1 MEEYKE
7 EFIDFLLRERAL
19 LIDIFNLF
27 KLKSGRLSPHFINTG
42 VFNDGKSIAELG
54 DFYAKTIANN
64 FKREDYDII
73 FGPAYKGIPLAV
85 ATAISL
91 QHLGI
96 NKGFSFNRK
105 EPKGYGEATKQDK
118 QKNWIVG
125 YEIKDGDR
133 ILMVDDVLT
142 TGGTKYEAI
151 NLLNDIADNLEYVG
165 LVIAVDRQE
174 VGPDG
179 KDAIKQ
185 FEQKTGI
192 PVIPIV
198 NILEIKTYL
207 SEEGKISEAELKG
220 IDDYLKKYGNEEVK
234 RWVK

>member
-7 EFIDFLLRERAL
+7 EFIDFLLRKGAL
-19 LIDIFNLF
+19 GIGEFELRSRRI
-27 KLKSGRLSPHFINTG
+27 SPHFINTA
-42 VFNDGKSIAELG
+42 VFNNGESIAKVG
-54 DFYAKTIANN
+54 DFYARTIVDN
-64 FKREDYDII
+64 FREEDYDII

-85 ATAISL
+85 ATVISL
-91 QHLGI
+91 QELFSI
-96 NKGFSFNRK
+96 NKGFSYNRK

-118 QKNWIVG
+118 QKKWIVG
-125 YEIKDGDR
+125 HEINDGAK

-151 NLLNDIADNLEYVG
+151 NLLKSVADDLRFVG
-165 LVIAVDRQE
+165 LVIAVDRKE

-185 FEQKTGI
+185 FEQKTGM

>member
-27 KLKSGRLSPHFINTG
+27 KLKSGRLSPHFINTAI
-42 VFNDGKSIAELG
+42 FNNGESIAELG
-54 DFYAKTIANN
+54 DFYARTIVDN
-64 FKREDYDII
+64 FREEDYDII

-118 QKNWIVG
+118 QKKWIVG
-125 YEIKDGDR
+125 KIEDGDR

-151 NLLNDIADNLEYVG
+151 NLLKSVADDLRFVG
-165 LVIAVDRQE
+165 LVIAVDRKE

-192 PVIPIV
+192 PVISIV
-198 NILEIKTYL
+198 DILEIKTYL
-207 SEEGKISEAELKG
+207 SEEGEISEAELKG

>member
-7 EFIDFLLRERAL
+7 EFIDFLLRKGAL
-19 LIDIFNLF
+19 GIGEFELR
-27 KLKSGRLSPHFINTG
+27 SGRISPYFINTA
-42 VFNDGKSIAELG
+42 VFNDGESIAKVG
-54 DFYAKTIANN
+54 DFYARTIVDN
-64 FKREDYDII
+64 FREEDYDII

-96 NKGFSFNRK
+96 NKGILFNRK

-118 QKNWIVG
+118 QKWIVG
-125 YEIKDGDR
+125 KIEDGDR

-192 PVIPIV
+192 PVISIV
-198 NILEIKTYL
+198 DILEIKTYL
-207 SEEGKISEAELKG
+207 SEEGEISEAELKR

>member
-1 MEEYKE
+1 MEKYKE
-7 EFIDFLLRERAL
+7 EFIDFLLRKGAL
-19 LIDIFNLF
+19 GIGEFELRSRRI
-27 KLKSGRLSPHFINTG
+27 SPYFINTA
-42 VFNDGKSIAELG
+42 VFNDGESIAELG
-54 DFYAKTIANN
+54 DFYARTIANN

-96 NKGFSFNRK
+96 NKGILFNRK

-118 QKNWIVG
+118 QKWIVG
-125 YEIKDGDR
+125 KIEDGDR
-133 ILMVDDVLT
+133 ILMVDDVFT
-142 TGGTKYEAI
+142 TGDTKYESI

-165 LVIAVDRQE
+165 LVIAVNRQE

-185 FEQKTGI
+185 FEQKTGM

-207 SEEGKISEAELKG
+207 YDKGEISEAELKR

>member
-7 EFIDFLLRERAL
+7 EFIDFLLRKGAL
-19 LIDIFNLF
+19 GIGEFELRSRRI
-27 KLKSGRLSPHFINTG
+27 SPYFINTAI
-42 VFNDGKSIAELG
+42 FNDGESIAELG
-54 DFYAKTIANN
+54 DFYARIIVDN
-64 FKREDYDII
+64 FRKEDYDII

-96 NKGFSFNRK
+96 NKGILFNRK

-118 QKNWIVG
+118 QKKWIVG
-125 YEIKDGDR
+125 HEINDGAK

-151 NLLNDIADNLEYVG
+151 NLLKSVADDLRFVG
-165 LVIAVDRQE
+165 LVIAVDRKE

-207 SEEGKISEAELKG
+207 YDKGEISEAELKG

>member
-7 EFIDFLLRERAL
+7 EFIDFLLRKGAL
-19 LIDIFNLF
+19 GIGEFELR
-27 KLKSGRLSPHFINTG
+27 SGRISPHFINTA
-42 VFNDGKSIAELG
+42 VFNDGESIAKVG
-54 DFYAKTIANN
+54 DFYARTIVDN
-64 FKREDYDII
+64 FREEDYDII
-73 FGPAYKGIPLAV
+73 FGPAYKGITLSV

-91 QHLGI
+91 QELFSI
-96 NKGFSFNRK
+96 NKGFSYNRK

-118 QKNWIVG
+118 QKWIVG
-125 YEIKDGDR
+125 KIEDGDR
-133 ILMVDDVLT
+133 ILMVDDVFT
-142 TGGTKYEAI
+142 TGDTKYESI

-165 LVIAVDRQE
+165 LVIAVNRQE

-192 PVIPIV
+192 PVISIV
-198 NILEIKTYL
+198 DILEIKTYL
-207 SEEGKISEAELKG
+207 SEEGEISEAELKR

>member
-7 EFIDFLLRERAL
+7 EFIDFLLRKGAL
-19 LIDIFNLF
+19 GIGEFE
-27 KLKSGRLSPHFINTG
+27 LKSGRISPYFINTA
-42 VFNDGKSIAELG
+42 VFNDGESIAELG
-54 DFYAKTIANN
+54 DSYANTIDDN
-64 FKREDYDII
+64 FRKEDYDII

-96 NKGFSFNRK
+96 NKGILFNRK

-118 QKNWIVG
+118 QKKWIVG
-125 YEIKDGDR
+125 KIEDGDR
-133 ILMVDDVLT
+133 ILMVDDVFT
-142 TGGTKYEAI
+142 TGDTKYESI

-165 LVIAVDRQE
+165 LVIAVNRQE

-192 PVIPIV
+192 PIISIV
-198 NILEIKTYL
+198 DILEIKTYL
-207 SEEGKISEAELKG
+207 SEEGEFSEAELKG

>member
-7 EFIDFLLRERAL
+7 EFIDFLLRKGAL
-19 LIDIFNLF
+19 GIGKFELRSRRI
-27 KLKSGRLSPHFINTG
+27 SPHFINTA
-42 VFNDGKSIAELG
+42 VFNDGESIAELG
-54 DFYAKTIANN
+54 DFYAKTIANK

-73 FGPAYKGIPLAV
+73 FGPPYKGIPIAV

-96 NKGFSFNRK
+96 NKGFSYNRK
-105 EPKGYGEATKQDK
+105 EPKGHGEATKQDK
-118 QKNWIVG
+118 QNKWIVG
-125 YEIKDGDR
+125 HEINDGAK
-133 ILMVDDVLT
+133 ILMVDDVFT
-142 TGGTKYEAI
+142 TGDTKYESI
-151 NLLNDIADNLEYVG
+151 NLLNDIADNLKYVG
-165 LVIAVDRQE
+165 LVIAVNRQE

-207 SEEGKISEAELKG
+207 SEEGKISEAELKR

-234 RWVK
+234 RWVE

>member
-7 EFIDFLLRERAL
+7 EFIDFLLRKGAL
-19 LIDIFNLF
+19 GIGKFELRSRRI
-27 KLKSGRLSPHFINTG
+27 SPHFINTA
-42 VFNDGKSIAELG
+42 VFNDGESIAELG

-64 FKREDYDII
+64 FKREYYDII
-73 FGPAYKGIPLAV
+73 FGPPYKGIPIAV

-96 NKGFSFNRK
+96 NKGFSYNRK
-105 EPKGYGEATKQDK
+105 EPKGHGEATKQDK
-118 QKNWIVG
+118 QNKWIVG
-125 YEIKDGDR
+125 HEINDGAK
-133 ILMVDDVLT
+133 ILMVDDVFT
-142 TGGTKYEAI
+142 TGDTKYESI
-151 NLLNDIADNLEYVG
+151 NLLNDIADNLKYVG
-165 LVIAVDRQE
+165 LVIAVNRQE

-207 SEEGKISEAELKG
+207 SEEGKISEAELKR

-234 RWVK
+234 RWVE

>member
-7 EFIDFLLRERAL
+7 EFIDFLLRKGAL
-19 LIDIFNLF
+19 GIGEFELR
-27 KLKSGRLSPHFINTG
+27 SGRISPHFINTA
-42 VFNDGKSIAELG
+42 VFNDGESIAKVG
-54 DFYAKTIANN
+54 DFYARTIVDN
-64 FKREDYDII
+64 FREEDYDII
-73 FGPAYKGIPLAV
+73 FGPAYKGITLSV

-91 QHLGI
+91 QELFSI
-96 NKGFSFNRK
+96 NKGFSYNRK

-118 QKNWIVG
+118 QKWIVG
-125 YEIKDGDR
+125 KIEDGDR

-151 NLLNDIADNLEYVG
+151 DLLNSIADNLEYVG
-165 LVIAVDRQE
+165 LVIAVDRKE

-192 PVIPIV
+192 PVISIV
-198 NILEIKTYL
+198 DILEIKTYL
-207 SEEGKISEAELKG
+207 YDKGEISEAELKR

>member
-1 MEEYKE
+1 MEKYKE
-7 EFIDFLLRERAL
+7 KFIDFLLRKGAL
-19 LIDIFNLF
+19 GIGEFE
-27 KLKSGRLSPHFINTG
+27 LKSGRISPYFINTA
-42 VFNDGKSIAELG
+42 VFNDGESIAELG
-54 DFYAKTIANN
+54 DSYANTIDDN
-64 FKREDYDII
+64 FRKEDYDII

-96 NKGFSFNRK
+96 NKGILFNRK

-118 QKNWIVG
+118 QKKWIVG
-125 YEIKDGDR
+125 KIEDGDR
-133 ILMVDDVLT
+133 ILMVDDVFT
-142 TGGTKYEAI
+142 TGDTKYESI

-165 LVIAVDRQE
+165 LVIAVNRQE

-192 PVIPIV
+192 PVISIV
-198 NILEIKTYL
+198 DILEIKTYL
-207 SEEGKISEAELKG
+207 SEEGEFSEAELKG

>member
-1 MEEYKE
+1 MEKYKE
-7 EFIDFLLRERAL
+7 KFIDFLLRKGAL
-19 LIDIFNLF
+19 GIGEFE
-27 KLKSGRLSPHFINTG
+27 LKSGRISPYFINTA
-42 VFNDGKSIAELG
+42 VFNDGESIAELG
-54 DFYAKTIANN
+54 DSYANTIDDN
-64 FKREDYDII
+64 FRKEDYDII

-96 NKGFSFNRK
+96 NKGILFNRK

-118 QKNWIVG
+118 QKKWIVG
-125 YEIKDGDR
+125 KIEDGDR
-133 ILMVDDVLT
+133 ILMVDDVFT
-142 TGGTKYEAI
+142 TGDTKYESI

-165 LVIAVDRQE
+165 LVIAVNRQE

-192 PVIPIV
+192 PVISIV
-198 NILEIKTYL
+198 DILEIKTYL
-207 SEEGKISEAELKG
+207 SEEGEISEAELKR